1 MVFIE
6 SAIFT
11 RQVQELLSDEV
22 YAEFQQY
29 LAQCPEAGDVIRET
43 GGLRKVRWSV
53 PPQVERELV
62 GGV

>member
-1 MVFIE
+1 V
-6 SAIFT
+6 
-11 RQVQELLSDEV
+11 RELLRDET

-53 PPQVERELV
+53 P
-62 GGV
+62 GGGKSGGCE